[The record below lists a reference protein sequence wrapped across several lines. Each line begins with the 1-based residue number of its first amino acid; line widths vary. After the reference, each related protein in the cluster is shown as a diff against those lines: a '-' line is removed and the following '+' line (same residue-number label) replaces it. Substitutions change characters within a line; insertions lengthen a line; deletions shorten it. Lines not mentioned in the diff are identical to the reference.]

1 MTVIES
7 FDGFSDIQYK
17 AMNSCYL
24 LHFLGLLVTVID
36 RMLRKVVI
44 ALKVRDDDREN
55 RLQKLTGS
63 FAKMHI
69 TLRL

>member
-7 FDGFSDIQYK
+7 FDSSIDIQYK

-24 LHFLGLLVTVID
+24 LHFLGLLVTVVD
-36 RMLRKVVI
+36 RVLRKVVI

-63 FAKMHI
+63 FAEMHVA
-69 TLRL
+69 LRL